1 MPNKNGDFPMKLL
14 SRYERPSADSR
25 SDNGPGQ
32 GRNPWA
38 CEPSGQPCTSESE
51 PPGSL
56 CRLISRREFIIASA
70 SVGALLTCGLPLAR
84 AGEDSPVKVGF
95 ILPEQGPLA
104 GEAASLMAGFEY
116 YMVEKGVDAPP
127 LDILKRDSGPN
138 DEKTLEAL
146 AELIMSKSVQFL
158 VGPPSLAGS
167 EKAVHA
173 VVGSNTILF
182 VTNPSVRLVGGEL
195 CFPGSF
201 RLCGNNYQSAQP
213 LSPWALTKFG
223 HKVFITG
230 DDDTQG
236 NEEADYFA
244 YGFEKAGGSFGDRL
258 MVEAGSH
265 KFDKVLDAI
274 RKTPADFVFAAFGK
288 NSAVEFLKAFRT
300 ASPPLT
306 QSIIGPESLTAYPGT
321 LAEAG
326 RNAAAGVATSTAM
339 VDPVEFAGSIKQ
351 KTGRGVSFVSS
362 AAEGYDLAGIILSA
376 LREAG
381 LRDKDVS
388 KTIKVIEAIDM
399 RGPRGR
405 IQFDKNHEPIL
416 EIIVQEWET
425 GGANPTRKVLEKLG
439 PCRTP
444 DFGCGR
450 IGFPKRPESDKKEDT
465 DIIWEEKEE

>member
-1 MPNKNGDFPMKLL
+1 
-14 SRYERPSADSR
+14 
-25 SDNGPGQ
+25 
-32 GRNPWA
+32 
-38 CEPSGQPCTSESE
+38 
-51 PPGSL
+51 
-56 CRLISRREFIIASA
+56 
-70 SVGALLTCGLPLAR
+70 
-84 AGEDSPVKVGF
+84 
-95 ILPEQGPLA
+95 
-104 GEAASLMAGFEY
+104 MAGFEY
-116 YMVEKGVDAPP
+116 YMMEKGVDAPP

-146 AELIMSKSVQFL
+146 ADLIMNKNVQFL
-158 VGPPSLAGS
+158 IGPPSLAGS

-173 VVGSNTILF
+173 VVGSNIILF

-213 LSPWALTKFG
+213 LAPWALTKFG
-223 HKVFITG
+223 PKAFITG

-274 RKTPADFVFAAFGK
+274 TKTAADFVFAAFRK
-288 NSAVEFLKAFRT
+288 DSAVEFLKAART
-300 ASPPLT
+300 ASPPLG
-306 QSIIGPESLTAYPGT
+306 QSIIGPESLTAYPG
-321 LAEAG
+321 APSAG
-326 RNAAAGVATSTAM
+326 RNAAGVATLTAM

-351 KTGRGVSFVSS
+351 KTGRSISFVSS
-362 AAEGYDLAGIILSA
+362 AAEGYDLAGIILLA

-388 KTIKVIEAIDM
+388 KTIRVIEAIDM
-399 RGPRGR
+399 QGPRGR

-416 EIIVQEWET
+416 EVMVQEWET
-425 GGANPTRKVLEKLG
+425 GETNPTRKVLEKLG

-450 IGFPKRPESDKKEDT
+450 VGFPKRPESEKREET